1 MFSSKEKRRFVL
13 RGVASGTVQFS
24 SRRLISASLDTAT
37 LLLLSPAREQ
47 GSSNSSVLG
56 ISPARFAPTHVQ
68 QEVRSSSNL
77 RFRLSFD
84 YFLPLNYALTCNIPR
99 TVAVLTKSMLL

>member
-37 LLLLSPAREQ
+37 LLLLSPAKEQ

-68 QEVRSSSNL
+68 QEVRSFSNL
-77 RFRLSFD
+77 RFRLSFNHRL
-84 YFLPLNYALTCNIPR
+84 FPSTQLRVNL
-99 TVAVLTKSMLL
+99 